1 MENYTVIKR
10 DNRIEPFN
18 SEKILTHFK
27 HACEGLNMDPFE
39 IFSNF
44 KIRLKSEMHSK
55 DIQTSAIFTAADM
68 IDKNNPDS
76 QFPPARLMLQDLYKD
91 IYGSYNPEFNA
102 GTLRERAEKGYYDK
116 ELFFYYTDDEI
127 NELSKCIDYNN
138 DLRFTY
144 LGLNQLIKKYS
155 IKRDNKPIET
165 PQEIFF
171 LIPLYIFATIKDKK
185 FRSKMVLEFYQALA
199 VFDIF
204 LPTPGM
210 VGIRTNMKGWT
221 SCFKPNTLI
230 KLNEFDFIEIGD
242 IKIGDEILTS
252 FGNYK
257 KVTNIIKSFKNKFVK
272 LNTIFSEEPLDSTD
286 NHPVFSII
294 KEDILCARNPSG
306 GDKFGKIC
314 PISQGNYK
322 YCLSTKNYYKNN
334 CSGLDK
340 IFDLSIADYN
350 EAGNLDIGD
359 YIGIPIPRKIISNT
373 LNIFELIQNEKGI
386 KNKKFEV
393 LDEKIV
399 SRNID
404 KDHINNG
411 NAGINKLIKP
421 INNFITIDNNLM
433 EVFGWFLA
441 EGSSYKKGQTFIF
454 TVSTDEVNY
463 LEFINETIY
472 KHFGIYGNISI
483 NYEPTKYAVL
493 TFNSK
498 ILKTFFNLILNNIKD
513 QYYKKDGYNFNNILL
528 FQEPE
533 LQKYFLKGAYLGD
546 GSFNKT
552 SGTLKISL
560 KDKKFIELLKIM
572 HLRNGHKIN
581 TNIEKNNVLKN
592 PNSRDSYNINIKAS
606 LEKEFIKFVQKHT
619 NGYDK
624 DFYDNFNY
632 KENIHYNGGFFLED
646 FYFTKITKKEEYLD
660 KDTEVID
667 ITVEDDHTFIAGDYA
682 VHNCSGLDFG
692 DSIEAIANGSKS
704 LYKLITKL
712 RAGIGANIGNI
723 RGLGADIGNGFETHT
738 GITPY
743 AKANEAI
750 SRSSTQPNS
759 GRSGAITNYYPFFHI
774 EIEDILQLK
783 NNKGS
788 DEASVRHSDHA
799 IIFDPVFRKRLDN
812 DEDISLFYINDVGE
826 LYSLIGTSEFEAE
839 YIKYEKLAEEGKIFR
854 KVIKASSLEDRYFHE
869 RYITARNYKV
879 NAKAMQEH
887 SAFNLP
893 VYTSNLCTE
902 IALPSFP
909 DEDYIIN
916 VLDQNNYQLF
926 IEGLYKDG
934 KWYQLYRFI
943 RYGVIDEKNAWVV
956 DIHLSFLDNS
966 DNSNKFTLNF
976 GEIFSCI
983 LGGINFGNLSTD
995 PKVRRQQFEKN
1006 MYLMVYFLDEMIDKQ
1021 DYQDIK
1027 PFEKFTKNRRALG
1040 ISPGNYFYMLAKHGY
1055 NYDTP
1060 KARALTAV
1068 VFEEFLYYG
1077 LKASNEIAKEKGSC
1091 NYYQDTKYSKGQLPI
1106 DTYERNVDSLYSLKS
1121 LPMSQAI
1128 SITLDMW
1135 KLLRKDIQKYGLRN
1149 STLLTAVPSSN
1160 SSRPGNMI
1168 SGINPPQGT
1177 EYSIED
1183 NNMKITAILPNS
1195 KEYDSFYEYNSAW
1208 NLDIIEYWKLIAIMQ
1223 KFIDQ
1228 AISINEYVDFTKY
1241 PDGKIP
1247 KSEVIRRDL
1256 FTELFGIK
1264 TLYYAK
1270 TKTDNDTEELQEVI
1284 SDDEGCS
1291 GGGCTL

>member
-10 DNRIEPFN
+10 KKNGTRRIEPFN
-18 SEKILTHFK
+18 SEKILKHFK
-27 HACEGLNMDPFE
+27 YACKDLNVDPFE
-39 IFSNF
+39 IFSSF
-44 KIRLKSEMHSK
+44 KIRLKQEMKSEE
-55 DIQTSAIFTAADM
+55 IQKAAIFTAADV

-76 QFPPARLMLQDLYKD
+76 QYPPARLMLQDLYKD
-91 IYGSYNPEFNA
+91 IYGGYTPAFDSA
-102 GTLRERAEKGYYDK
+102 LLRERAGKGYYDK
-116 ELFFYYTDDEI
+116 EIFFYYSDEEI
-127 NELSKCIDYNN
+127 NELAKCINYDN

-171 LIPLYIFATIKDKK
+171 LIPLYIFASIEDKE
-185 FRSKMVLEFYQALA
+185 FRAKMVLEFYQALA

-221 SCFKPNTLI
+221 S
-230 KLNEFDFIEIGD
+230 
-242 IKIGDEILTS
+242 
-252 FGNYK
+252 
-257 KVTNIIKSFKNKFVK
+257 
-272 LNTIFSEEPLDSTD
+272 
-286 NHPVFSII
+286 
-294 KEDILCARNPSG
+294 
-306 GDKFGKIC
+306 
-314 PISQGNYK
+314 
-322 YCLSTKNYYKNN
+322 
-334 CSGLDK
+334 
-340 IFDLSIADYN
+340 
-350 EAGNLDIGD
+350 
-359 YIGIPIPRKIISNT
+359 
-373 LNIFELIQNEKGI
+373 
-386 KNKKFEV
+386 
-393 LDEKIV
+393 
-399 SRNID
+399 
-404 KDHINNG
+404 
-411 NAGINKLIKP
+411 
-421 INNFITIDNNLM
+421 
-433 EVFGWFLA
+433 
-441 EGSSYKKGQTFIF
+441 
-454 TVSTDEVNY
+454 
-463 LEFINETIY
+463 
-472 KHFGIYGNISI
+472 
-483 NYEPTKYAVL
+483 
-493 TFNSK
+493 
-498 ILKTFFNLILNNIKD
+498 
-513 QYYKKDGYNFNNILL
+513 
-528 FQEPE
+528 
-533 LQKYFLKGAYLGD
+533 
-546 GSFNKT
+546 
-552 SGTLKISL
+552 
-560 KDKKFIELLKIM
+560 
-572 HLRNGHKIN
+572 
-581 TNIEKNNVLKN
+581 
-592 PNSRDSYNINIKAS
+592 
-606 LEKEFIKFVQKHT
+606 
-619 NGYDK
+619 
-624 DFYDNFNY
+624 
-632 KENIHYNGGFFLED
+632 
-646 FYFTKITKKEEYLD
+646 
-660 KDTEVID
+660 
-667 ITVEDDHTFIAGDYA
+667 
-682 VHNCSGLDFG
+682 CSGLDFG

-723 RGLGADIGNGFETHT
+723 RGLGADIGNGFEIHT

-799 IIFDPVFRKRLDN
+799 IVFDPLFRKRLDN
-812 DEDISLFYINDVGE
+812 DEDISLFFMNDVGE
-826 LYSLIGTSEFEAE
+826 LYSIIGTDEFEAE
-839 YIKYEKLAEEGKIFR
+839 YLKYEKLAEEGKIFR

-879 NAKAMQEH
+879 NARHMQEH
-887 SAFNLP
+887 SAFDLP

-909 DEDYIIN
+909 DEDYFIN
-916 VLDQNNYQLF
+916 VLDQNDYQLF

-943 RYGVIDEKNAWVV
+943 RYGIIDEKNAWVV
-956 DIHLSFLDNS
+956 DIHLSFLDTTNTF
-966 DNSNKFTLNF
+966 DNKFTLNF

-995 PKVRRQQFEKN
+995 TEERKKQLEKN
-1006 MYLMVYFLDEMIDKQ
+1006 MFLMVYFLDEMIDKQ

-1040 ISPGNYFYMLAKHGY
+1040 ISPGNYFYMLAKHGF
-1055 NYDTP
+1055 NYDT
-1060 KARALTAV
+1060 KEARALTAM

-1077 LKASNEIAKEKGSC
+1077 LKASNEVAKEKGAC
-1091 NYYQDTKYSKGQLPI
+1091 NYFADTKYSKGILPI
-1106 DTYERNVDSLYSLKS
+1106 DTYEKNVDKLYDLKDVIKFEDGEEKS
-1121 LPMSQAI
+1121 I
-1128 SITLDMW
+1128 SANMW
-1135 KLLRKDIQKYGLRN
+1135 ELLRKDIQKYGLRN

-1168 SGINPPQGT
+1168 SGINPPVNGA

-1195 KEYDSFYEYNSAW
+1195 KEFEEFYTYNSSW

-1241 PDGKIP
+1241 PNSKIP

-1284 SDDEGCS
+1284 SDVEGCS